1 MAGLGKAKLNQ
12 TEQYDYTA
20 REREKSTDKHT
31 YGTMKQK
38 KNCTISSYTMYEERC
53 TMLGCVN
60 MKKEE

>member
-31 YGTMKQK
+31 YGTMK
-38 KNCTISSYTMYEERC
+38 
-53 TMLGCVN
+53 
-60 MKKEE
+60 